1 MVTAKV
7 WVLKNHF
14 EGLPKSSDFD
24 LKQIEL
30 PNLKDGELLLESVFL
45 SVDPYMRP
53 YSRRYMKEGDVM
65 IGTQV
70 ARVVE
75 SKNLA
80 VTVGTF
86 VVANSGWRTHFIS
99 DGKDLELLPSS
110 WPESLPRSLALGTVG
125 MPGLT
130 AYFGLLEVCKMKPG
144 ETVLVNAAAG
154 AVGSVVGQLAKIG
167 GCKVVGC
174 AGSDDKVAYLKK
186 IGFDEAI
193 NYKTVTSLDEALRKA
208 SPDGYDCFFDNVGGE
223 FASIAI
229 NQMKKYGRI
238 AVCGAISQY
247 NDSVPQKGPYVQI
260 PMIFKELRM
269 EGFIVTQWKNRRE
282 EGLKALLKWVMEGK
296 VKFRETVTEGF
307 ENMPMAFIGVLK
319 GENIGKAIVKVIP
332 KAFPA
337 DGPSDD

>member
-7 WVLKNHF
+7 WVLKKHF
-14 EGLPKSSDFD
+14 EGFPKTSDFEMKEVA
-24 LKQIEL
+24 LA
-30 PNLKDGELLLESVFL
+30 NLKDGEMLLESVFL

-53 YSRRYMKEGDVM
+53 YSKRDMKEGDVM
-65 IGTQV
+65 IGTQI
-70 ARVVE
+70 ASRIVE
-75 SKNLA
+75 SKNPAFA
-80 VTVGTF
+80 VGAF

-99 DGKDLELLPSS
+99 DGRGLNLLPSS
-110 WPESLPRSLALGTVG
+110 WPESLPKSLALGTIG

-130 AYFGLLEVCKMKPG
+130 AYFGLFEVCKMKPG

-174 AGSDDKVAYLKK
+174 AGSDSKVAYLKK
-186 IGFDEAI
+186 IGFDEAF
-193 NYKTVTSLDEALRKA
+193 NYKTVSSLDEALRKA

-247 NDSVPQKGPYVQI
+247 NDSVPQKGPYVQF
-260 PMIFKELRM
+260 PMIFKELSM
-269 EGFIVTQWKNRRE
+269 KGFIVSSWSNRRE
-282 EGLKALLKWVMEGK
+282 EGVKALLKWVLEGK
-296 VKFRETVTEGF
+296 LKYHEQVTERF
-307 ENMPMAFIGVLK
+307 ENMPAAFIGMLK
-319 GENIGKAIVKVIP
+319 GENLGKAIVKV
-332 KAFPA
+332 
-337 DGPSDD
+337 

>member
-1 MVTAKV
+1 MVTAKA
-7 WVLKNHF
+7 WVLKKHF
-14 EGLPKSSDFD
+14 ENFPKTSDFD
-24 LKQIEL
+24 LKKIEL

-53 YSRRYMKEGDVM
+53 YSQRDMKEGDIM

-70 ARVVE
+70 ARFSSDQVGR
-75 SKNLA
+75 SKLEFRNLKKIWLDSGPLDHIA
-80 VTVGTF
+80 SERLQSLMSFSFYSISGTCF
-86 VVANSGWRTHFIS
+86 
-99 DGKDLELLPSS
+99 
-110 WPESLPRSLALGTVG
+110 
-125 MPGLT
+125 LT

-154 AVGSVVGQLAKIG
+154 AVGSVVGQLAKIW

-174 AGSDDKVAYLKK
+174 AGSDHKVDYLKK
-186 IGFDEAI
+186 IGFDEAF

-229 NQMKKYGRI
+229 NNMKKYGRI

-247 NDSVPQKGPYVQI
+247 NDSVPQKGPYVQV
-260 PMIFKELRM
+260 PMIFKELQM
-269 EGFIVTQWKNRRE
+269 QGFIVTRWSSRWE

-296 VKFRETVTEGF
+296 VKYHEHITEGF
-307 ENMPMAFIGVLK
+307 ENMPAAFIGMLK
-319 GENIGKAIVKVIP
+319 GENLGKAIVKI
-332 KAFPA
+332 
-337 DGPSDD
+337 

>member
-7 WVLKNHF
+7 WVMKKHF
-14 EGLPKSSDFD
+14 EGFPQTSDFEM
-24 LKQIEL
+24 KQEVL
-30 PNLKDGELLLESVFL
+30 ANLKDGELLLESVFL

-53 YSRRYMKEGDVM
+53 YSKRSMKEGDVM

-70 ARVVE
+70 ARIVE
-75 SKNLA
+75 SKNPA
-80 VTVGTF
+80 FTVGTF
-86 VVANSGWRTHFIS
+86 VVANRGWRTHFIS
-99 DGKDLELLPSS
+99 DGTDLNLLPAN
-110 WPESLPRSLALGTVG
+110 WPESLPKSLALGTVG

-130 AYFGLLEVCKMKPG
+130 AYFGLFEVCKMKPG

-174 AGSDDKVAYLKK
+174 AGSDSKVAYLKK
-186 IGFDEAI
+186 IGFDEAF

-229 NQMKKYGRI
+229 NHMRKYGRI

-247 NDSVPQKGPYVQI
+247 NDTVPQKGSYIQF
-260 PMIFKELRM
+260 PMIFNELSM
-269 EGFIVTQWKNRRE
+269 KGFIVYSWYNRRE
-282 EGLKALLKWVMEGK
+282 EGVKALLKWVLEGK
-296 VKFRETVTEGF
+296 LKYHEQVTERF
-307 ENMPMAFIGVLK
+307 ENMPAAFIGMLK
-319 GENIGKAIVKVIP
+319 GENLGKAIVKV
-332 KAFPA
+332 
-337 DGPSDD
+337 

>member
-7 WVLKNHF
+7 WVLKKHF
-14 EGLPKSSDFD
+14 EGFPKTSDFD
-24 LKQIEL
+24 LKKIEL
-30 PNLKDGELLLESVFL
+30 PSLKDGGKWMLSLLLESVFL

-53 YSRRYMKEGDVM
+53 YSRRDMKEGDIM

-70 ARVVE
+70 ARIVE
-75 SKNLA
+75 SKNPA
-80 VTVGTF
+80 FTVGVF
-86 VVANSGWRTHFIS
+86 VVARSGWRTHFIS
-99 DGKDLELLPSS
+99 DGKDLQALPSG
-110 WPESLPRSLALGTVG
+110 WPESLPRSLALGTIG

-154 AVGSVVGQLAKIG
+154 AVGSVVGQLAKTG

-186 IGFDEAI
+186 IGFDEAF

-223 FASIAI
+223 FASVAI

-247 NDSVPQKGPYVQI
+247 NDSVPQKGPYVQM

-269 EGFIVTQWKNRRE
+269 EGFLVTSWNNRWE
-282 EGLKALLKWVMEGK
+282 EGLKALLKWVVEGK
-296 VKFRETVTEGF
+296 VKCHEQVTEGF
-307 ENMPMAFIGVLK
+307 ENMPAAFIGMLK
-319 GENIGKAIVKVIP
+319 GENLGKAIVKV
-332 KAFPA
+332 
-337 DGPSDD
+337 

>member
-7 WVLKNHF
+7 WVLKKHF
-14 EGLPKSSDFD
+14 EGFPKTSDFD
-24 LKQIEL
+24 LKKIEL
-30 PNLKDGELLLESVFL
+30 PKLKDGELLLESVFL
-45 SVDPYMRP
+45 SVDPYMRA
-53 YSRRYMKEGDVM
+53 YSRRDMKEGDIM

-70 ARVVE
+70 ARIIE
-75 SKNLA
+75 SKNPA
-80 VTVGTF
+80 FTVGAF
-86 VVANSGWRTHFIS
+86 VVANHGWRTHFIS
-99 DGKDLELLPSS
+99 NGQDLHLLPSS

-186 IGFDEAI
+186 LGFDEAF

-238 AVCGAISQY
+238 AICGAISLY
-247 NDSVPQKGPYVQI
+247 NDSVPQKGPYIQV
-260 PMIFKELRM
+260 PMIFKELQM
-269 EGFIVTQWKNRRE
+269 EGFIVSRWSNRRE
-282 EGLKALLKWVMEGK
+282 EGIKALLKWVLEGK
-296 VKFRETVTEGF
+296 VKYHEQVTEGF
-307 ENMPMAFIGVLK
+307 ENMPMAFIGMLK
-319 GENIGKAIVKVIP
+319 GENIGKAVVKV
-332 KAFPA
+332 
-337 DGPSDD
+337 

>member
-7 WVLKNHF
+7 WVLKKHF
-14 EGLPKSSDFD
+14 EGFPKTSDFD
-24 LKQIEL
+24 LKKIEL
-30 PNLKDGELLLESVFL
+30 PNLKDGGDVSGTLLKFTVNHVCLC
-45 SVDPYMRP
+45 YRP
-53 YSRRYMKEGDVM
+53 YSRRDMKEGDIM

-70 ARVVE
+70 ARIVE
-75 SKNLA
+75 SKNCA
-80 VTVGTF
+80 FTVGAF

-99 DGKDLELLPSS
+99 DGKDLQLLPSS

-130 AYFGLLEVCKMKPG
+130 AYFGLLEVCKIKPG

-186 IGFDEAI
+186 IGFDEAF
-193 NYKTVTSLDEALRKA
+193 NYKIVSLDEALRKA

-223 FASIAI
+223 FTSIAI

-238 AVCGAISQY
+238 AICGAISLY
-247 NDSVPQKGPYVQI
+247 NDSVAQKGPYMQF

-269 EGFIVTQWKNRRE
+269 EGFIVSRWNNRRE
-282 EGLKALLKWVMEGK
+282 EGVKALLKWVMEGK
-296 VKFRETVTEGF
+296 VKYREHITEGF
-307 ENMPMAFIGVLK
+307 ENMPMAFIGMLK
-319 GENIGKAIVKVIP
+319 GENLGKAVVKV
-332 KAFPA
+332 
-337 DGPSDD
+337 

>member
-1 MVTAKV
+1 MSLQMLCCLLCKMVTAKV
-7 WVLKNHF
+7 WVLKKHF
-14 EGLPKSSDFD
+14 EGFPKTSDFD
-24 LKQIEL
+24 LKKIEL

-45 SVDPYMRP
+45 SVDPYMR
-53 YSRRYMKEGDVM
+53 
-65 IGTQV
+65 I
-70 ARVVE
+70 VE
-75 SKNLA
+75 SKNPA
-80 VTVGTF
+80 FTVGAF
-86 VVANSGWRTHFIS
+86 VVARSGWRTHFIS
-99 DGKDLELLPSS
+99 DGKDLQLIPSS

-186 IGFDEAI
+186 IGFDEAF
-193 NYKTVTSLDEALRKA
+193 NYKTVTSLDEALHKA

-229 NQMKKYGRI
+229 NHMKKYGRI

-247 NDSVPQKGPYVQI
+247 NDSMPQKGPYVQV

-269 EGFIVTQWKNRRE
+269 EGFIVTRWNNRRE
-282 EGLKALLKWVMEGK
+282 EGLKALLKWVVEGK
-296 VKFRETVTEGF
+296 LKYHEQVTEGF
-307 ENMPMAFIGVLK
+307 ENMPTAFIGMLK
-319 GENIGKAIVKVIP
+319 GENLGKAIVKV
-332 KAFPA
+332 
-337 DGPSDD
+337 